1 MHAPIGRSR
10 PCSFGALS
18 EMPGLVKRAVARMA
32 IGTAALMSGLLAGFS
47 GAGAAL
53 AAPPTLVHTAH
64 VEAEL
69 IPETTAA
76 APGGVLYVA
85 LRQKIAPGWHTYWRN
100 PGDAGQATTIDWTLP
115 AKWRADDIVWPA
127 PERFLTGPI
136 MAYVYTDSVLLPVP
150 VQVPAD
156 ARPGSTVTL
165 RAKAAWLVCKDVCI
179 PEGGALS
186 VDVPVA
192 AATPAMEPRYGGAIA
207 KTLADAPKP
216 SGLKAH
222 FTAEGAQVKLSVTG
236 QPLKGVDVAHAY
248 FYPYDGTVIDQAK
261 PQLAERGAAGVTL
274 TLPAGYGFS
283 HGKPPAHM
291 QGVLSLGAK
300 AYEVDAT
307 AGAPLAGA
315 AGLAPPIATT
325 PPPAGSGDGGGD
337 TASPSGGSD
346 NLGIAAAIGLAFVGG
361 LILNLMPCVFPVL
374 SIKATAIARHLETPA
389 HARREGLAFMVGT
402 VATFLVL
409 AGLLIAARAGGQ
421 AVGWG
426 FQLQS
431 PAVVSV
437 LALIMFAAGLNMS
450 GVFEIGTSVQGVGSE
465 AAAKGGLMGS
475 VLTGVLAV
483 VVAAPCTAPFMAPA
497 IGWALVQPP
506 VIALS
511 VFLALGVGL
520 ALPFTALCFLPA
532 LFRRLPKPG
541 AWMEGLKKV
550 LAFPMY
556 GAAAWLAWVLALQA
570 GPTALPLL
578 FAAALLLAF
587 AAYCWGVSQR
597 SGKPLAPRAFAGAA
611 LAATVAALAL
621 GPASAP
627 AAPATTSGATLAD
640 AGSAPA
646 SSGGGLPTQPWSPD
660 RVAALQAQGKPVFVD
675 FTAAWCV
682 TCQVNE
688 RTTLATHEVLDAFA
702 HTGAVYLKA
711 DWTRPDPEIAQALA
725 AQGRSGVPLY
735 LVYAPGS
742 AKPQLLTP
750 GVVVAALNSAAG
762 KA

>member
-1 MHAPIGRSR
+1 
-10 PCSFGALS
+10 
-18 EMPGLVKRAVARMA
+18 MPGLVKRAVAQVA
-32 IGTAALMSGLLAGFS
+32 VKAAALMVGPLTGLAIGLS
-47 GAGAAL
+47 VAGAAA

-69 IPETTAA
+69 VPETTAA

-100 PGDAGQATTIDWTLP
+100 PGDAGQATTLDWTLP
-115 AKWRADDIVWPA
+115 PKWRADDIVWPA

-165 RAKAAWLVCKDVCI
+165 KAKAAWLVCKDVCI

-186 VDVPVA
+186 VDVPIA
-192 AATPAMEPRYGGAIA
+192 AASPAMEPRYGRAIA
-207 KTLADAPKP
+207 QTLADAPKP
-216 SGLKAH
+216 SGLKAR
-222 FTAEGAQVKLSVTG
+222 FTAQGQQVKLSVTG
-236 QPLKGVDVAHAY
+236 APLKGVDVAHAY

-261 PQLAERGAAGVTL
+261 PQLAERGAQGVTL

-307 AGAPLAGA
+307 VGAPLADA
-315 AGLAPPIATT
+315 AGLAPAVATT
-325 PPPAGSGDGGGD
+325 PPPSGSANGGGD
-337 TASPSGGSD
+337 AAPPTGGGGD
-346 NLGIAAAIGLAFVGG
+346 MGVLAALGLAFVGG

-374 SIKATAIARHLETPA
+374 SIKATAIARHLESPA
-389 HARREGLAFMVGT
+389 HARKEGLAFMVGT

-437 LALIMFAAGLNMS
+437 LALIMFAAGLNLS
-450 GVFEIGTSVQGVGSE
+450 GVFEVGTSVQGVGAD
-465 AAAKGGLMGS
+465 AAAKGGLLGS

-520 ALPFTALCFLPA
+520 ALPFTALCFVPS
-532 LFRRLPKPG
+532 LFRRLPRPG

-556 GAAAWLAWVLALQA
+556 GAAAWLAWVLALQT
-570 GPTALPLL
+570 GPTSLPLL

-587 AAYCWGVSQR
+587 AAFCWGVSQR
-597 SGKPLAPRAFAGAA
+597 SSRPLAPRAFAGAA
-611 LAATVAALAL
+611 LVATVAALVL
-621 GPASAP
+621 GPATAP
-627 AAPATTSGATLAD
+627 AIPAASD
-640 AGSAPA
+640 SAA
-646 SSGGGLPTQPWSPD
+646 SSSTSVATAGGLPTQPWSPD

-688 RTTLATHEVLDAFA
+688 RTTLATHEVLDAFS

-711 DWTRPDPEIAQALA
+711 DWTRPNPAIAQALA

-735 LVYAPGS
+735 LVYAPGG
-742 AKPQLLTP
+742 AKPQLLPQLLTP
-750 GVVVAALNSAAG
+750 GVVVDALNAAAA

>member
-1 MHAPIGRSR
+1 
-10 PCSFGALS
+10 
-18 EMPGLVKRAVARMA
+18 MPGLVKRAVAPTVA
-32 IGTAALMSGLLAGFS
+32 LGATKVAAQVAALMIGPMAGLFL
-47 GAGAAL
+47 AGAAV
-53 AAPPTLVHTAH
+53 AAAPTLVHTPH

-69 IPETTAA
+69 VPETTAA

-100 PGDAGQATTIDWTLP
+100 PGDAGQPTTLSWTLP

-156 ARPGSTVTL
+156 AKPGSTVTL
-165 RAKAAWLVCKDVCI
+165 KAKAAWLVCKDVCI
-179 PEGGALS
+179 PEGGDLS

-192 AATPAMEPRYGGAIA
+192 AATPAMEPRYGRAIA

-216 SGLKAH
+216 SGLKAR
-222 FTAEGAQVKLSVTG
+222 FTVQGQQVKLSAIG
-236 QPLKGVDVAHAY
+236 APLKGVDVAHAY

-261 PQLAERGAAGVTL
+261 PQLAERGAEGVTL
-274 TLPAGYGFS
+274 TLPAGYGFA
-283 HGKPPAHM
+283 HGKPPAHL

-307 AGAPLAGA
+307 PGAALADA
-315 AGLAPPIATT
+315 AGLTPAVATT
-325 PPPAGSGDGGGD
+325 PPPAGSANGGGD
-337 TASPSGGSD
+337 AAPPAGGGGD
-346 NLGIAAAIGLAFVGG
+346 MGVLAALGLAFVGG

-374 SIKATAIARHLETPA
+374 SIKATAIARHLESPA
-389 HARREGLAFMVGT
+389 HARKEGLAFMFGT

-437 LALIMFAAGLNMS
+437 LALIMFAAGLNLS

-465 AAAKGGLMGS
+465 AAAKGGLLGS

-520 ALPFTALCFLPA
+520 ALPFTALCFVPG
-532 LFRRLPKPG
+532 LFRRLPRPG

-556 GAAAWLAWVLALQA
+556 GAAAWLAWVLALQT

-587 AAYCWGVSQR
+587 AAFCWGVSQR
-597 SGKPLAPRAFAGAA
+597 SGRPLAPRAFAGAA
-611 LAATVAALAL
+611 LVATLAAVVL

-627 AAPATTSGATLAD
+627 AAPATSGSTSAD
-640 AGSAPA
+640 ASAAAPA
-646 SSGGGLPTQPWSPD
+646 AAGALPTQPWSPD

-711 DWTRPDPEIAQALA
+711 DWTRPNPAIAQALA

-742 AKPQLLTP
+742 AKPQLLPQLLTP
-750 GVVVAALNSAAG
+750 GVVVDALNAAAG

>member
-1 MHAPIGRSR
+1 
-10 PCSFGALS
+10 
-18 EMPGLVKRAVARMA
+18 MPGLVKRVVAQIVVKAAALA
-32 IGTAALMSGLLAGFS
+32 IGPLAGLS
-47 GAGAAL
+47 LAGVAA
-53 AAPPTLVHTAH
+53 AAPPTLIHTAH

-69 IPETTAA
+69 VPETTAA

-85 LRQKIAPGWHTYWRN
+85 MRQKIAPGWHTYWRN
-100 PGDAGQATTIDWTLP
+100 PGDAGQATTLDWTLP
-115 AKWRADDIVWPA
+115 PRWHADDIVWPA

-136 MAYVYTDSVLLPVP
+136 MAYVYTDNVLLPVP

-156 ARPGSTVTL
+156 AKPGATVTL
-165 RAKAAWLVCKDVCI
+165 KAKAAWLVCKDVCI
-179 PEGGALS
+179 PEGGLLS

-192 AATPAMEPRYGGAIA
+192 AASPAMEPRYGRAIA
-207 KTLADAPKP
+207 ATLAEAPKP
-216 SGLKAH
+216 SGLKAR
-222 FTAEGAQVKLSVTG
+222 FTARGDQVRLSVTG
-236 QPLKGVDVAHAY
+236 GLLKGVDVAHAY

-261 PQLAERGAAGVTL
+261 PQLAERGAEGVTL
-274 TLPAGYGFS
+274 TLPAGYGFA
-283 HGKPPAHM
+283 HGKPPAHI

-300 AYEVDAT
+300 AYEVDA
-307 AGAPLAGA
+307 APGAPLAGA
-315 AGLAPPIATT
+315 AGLTPAVATT
-325 PPPAGSGDGGGD
+325 PPPAGSSSGGDATPPAGGGGD
-337 TASPSGGSD
+337 MGV
-346 NLGIAAAIGLAFVGG
+346 LAALGLAFVGG

-389 HARREGLAFMVGT
+389 HARKDGIAFMVGT

-437 LALIMFAAGLNMS
+437 LALIMFAAGLNLS

-465 AAAKGGLMGS
+465 AAAKGGLLGS

-506 VIALS
+506 LVALS

-520 ALPFTALCFLPA
+520 ALPFTALCFLPG

-587 AAYCWGVSQR
+587 AAFCWGVGQR
-597 SGKPLAPRAFAGAA
+597 SGKPLAPRAFAGVA
-611 LAATVAALAL
+611 LLATVAAVAI

-627 AAPATTSGATLAD
+627 AAPAATGSTSAD
-640 AGSAPA
+640 SSSTAAPA
-646 SSGGGLPTQPWSPD
+646 AAGQLPTEPWSPD

-688 RTTLATHEVLDAFA
+688 RTTLATHEVIDAFA

-711 DWTRPDPEIAQALA
+711 DWTRPNPAIAQALA

-735 LVYAPGS
+735 LVYAPGA
-742 AKPQLLTP
+742 AKPQLLPQLLTP
-750 GVVVAALNSAAG
+750 GVVVDALNSAAG